1 MRGALA
7 WLTARPRLVA
17 LLGAFCIAF
26 SGIFF
31 RFSGVSPST
40 ATVFRCLY
48 AVPFLLLLA
57 GREDRRLGPRTPRA
71 RLVAVL
77 AGVFFAADLVAYH
90 HGVLEVGAGLGTV
103 MPNLQV
109 VIVALVGWLLL
120 GERPESRQLL
130 ALPVVVGG
138 ALLISGLLEHGAFG
152 HNPALGV
159 VFGLVAGTSYAGFLL
174 VIRQGN
180 RDARR
185 PFGTLLDASVSAA
198 IVAGLSGI
206 VAGDLDLRPAWPAHG
221 WLVLLAITSQVVG
234 YGLINVALPRLPAV
248 VTSIILFAQPVTTLV
263 FGSILLSEAPSPLQ
277 LGGVAL
283 ILAGVLFATSRRS
296 PPVVGAGAAEP
307 A

>member
-1 MRGALA
+1 LSGALA

-26 SGIFF
+26 SGILF

-48 AVPFLLLLA
+48 ALPFLLVLA
-57 GREDRRLGPRTPRA
+57 ARENQRLGQRPPRA
-71 RLVAVL
+71 RLVAVV
-77 AGVFFAADLVAYH
+77 AGAFFAADLVAYH
-90 HGVLEVGAGLGTV
+90 HGVQEVGAGLGTV

-109 VIVALVGWLLL
+109 VVVALAGWLLL
-120 GERPESRQLL
+120 GERPEPRQLV
-130 ALPVVVGG
+130 ALPVVVAG
-138 ALLISGLLEHGAFG
+138 ALLISGLLERGAFG
-152 HNPALGV
+152 HDPPLGV
-159 VFGLVAGTSYAGFLL
+159 LFGLIAGTSYACYLL

-185 PFGTLLDASVSAA
+185 PFGTLLDASASAA
-198 IVAGLSGI
+198 VVAAAVGLVG
-206 VAGDLDLRPAWPAHG
+206 GDLDLRPAWPAHG
-221 WLVLLAITSQVVG
+221 WLLLLSITSQVVG

-248 VTSIILFAQPVTTLV
+248 LTSIILFAQPVTTLV
-263 FGSILLSEAPSPLQ
+263 FGAILLAEAPSPLQ

-283 ILAGVLFATSRRS
+283 ILGGVLFATSRRAT
-296 PPVVGAGAAEP
+296 PLLGAGAAEP